1 MRRRIFILLAAA
13 GLLGPAAELSA
24 QRCLPGQT
32 GVQLGGGACGGF
44 LLRDKYGAWSFHAEL
59 SVVRY
64 VRKTRYWEFGAGY
77 LPVSGSDAA
86 QRAVYGRVGYFVP
99 VARDRRDN
107 FLVTAGLSG
116 VLGYETV
123 NRGGKRLYDGAT
135 LVSGNGFVY
144 GGEIALR
151 GEAYLCDRVALLLTL
166 RERVT
171 GGSSVARF
179 HTLLG
184 AGLRIMIH

>member
-1 MRRRIFILLAAA
+1 M
-13 GLLGPAAELSA
+13 
-24 QRCLPGQT
+24 
-32 GVQLGGGACGGF
+32 
-44 LLRDKYGAWSFHAEL
+44 
-59 SVVRY
+59 
-64 VRKTRYWEFGAGY
+64 
-77 LPVSGSDAA
+77 
-86 QRAVYGRVGYFVP
+86 VP
-99 VARDRRDN
+99 VARNGREN
-107 FLVTAGLSG
+107 FQVTVGVDK
-116 VLGYETV
+116 VLGYEV
-123 NRGGKRLYDGAT
+123 VDRGGKRLYDGAT

-144 GGEIALR
+144 SGEIALR